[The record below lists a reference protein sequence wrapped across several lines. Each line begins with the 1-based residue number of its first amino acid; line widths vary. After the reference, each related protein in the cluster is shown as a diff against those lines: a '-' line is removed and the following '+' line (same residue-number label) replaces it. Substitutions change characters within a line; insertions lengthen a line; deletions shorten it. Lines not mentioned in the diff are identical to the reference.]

1 MLKVIQTCAVE
12 VNINFYPILKTA
24 VNIISKSLDFV
35 YWQTGSSELT
45 VIIWMKT
52 NDFAYYKQD

>member
-12 VNINFYPILKTA
+12 VNINFYTILNTA

-35 YWQTGSSELT
+35 YWETGNSELT
-45 VIIWMKT
+45 VII
-52 NDFAYYKQD
+52 